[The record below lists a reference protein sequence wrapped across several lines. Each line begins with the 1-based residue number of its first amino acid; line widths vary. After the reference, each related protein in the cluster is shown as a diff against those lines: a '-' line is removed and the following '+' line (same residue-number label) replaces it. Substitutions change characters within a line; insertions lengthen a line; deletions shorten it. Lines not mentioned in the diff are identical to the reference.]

1 MNELQIV
8 KHTDFNGIDCDFYKN
23 ETNDIVMTIQQLS
36 ECLGYSDRG
45 GVENIITRNP
55 YIKSDEFSVT
65 LKMRSADGK
74 LYNTRLFNEDGI
86 YEITMLA
93 KTEKAREFRG
103 FVRKTLKAIR
113 KGDVKILPTDQ
124 YKQTLAEAK
133 LRNAKSREAALWLKI
148 GEQVGISE
156 YKQICASY
164 ATNTLAGHE
173 VIPLPEKHG
182 KYYTATEIGKMLGVS
197 SNRIGKVANAN
208 GLKTEEYGK
217 EVWTKSEHSAKQVPM
232 FQYNERGLERLR
244 ELISQ

>member
-23 ETNDIVMTIQQLS
+23 ETNDIVMTAEQLG
-36 ECLGYSDRG
+36 ECLGYSEARKSIG
-45 GVENIITRNP
+45 NIVNRNE
-55 YIKSDEFSVT
+55 YLKQEEFSSVINLMT
-65 LKMRSADGK
+65 EAGSRES
-74 LYNTRLFNEDGI
+74 RIFNEDGI

-217 EVWTKSEHSAKQVPM
+217 EVWTKSEYSAKQVPM